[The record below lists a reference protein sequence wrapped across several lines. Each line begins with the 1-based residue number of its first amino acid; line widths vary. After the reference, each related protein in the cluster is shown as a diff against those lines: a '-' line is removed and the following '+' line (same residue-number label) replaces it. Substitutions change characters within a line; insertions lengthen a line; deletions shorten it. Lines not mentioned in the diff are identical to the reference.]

1 MPRSPQVPPGLAS
14 RPFRGS
20 TAVADG
26 LLTWT
31 MLRGRAWQR
40 LLPDVYVHRVGHQPD
55 DHRLWCE
62 AVALVLP
69 TGAAIAGLSAAYL
82 WGAGTLPPGAPVT
95 VVLPR
100 AARMRPHARVAVT
113 RSVLSDDDIDVQAG
127 LPVTTALRT
136 AFDLARR
143 PPRTEAV
150 VAVDAMLHHRVVD
163 LPALR
168 EYAAQR
174 SGWPG
179 LPLLREVLS
188 LVDPLAE
195 SPMETRLRLLLLDAG
210 LPPPAAQYDVH
221 DGAGRFVTRVDLAYP
236 TRRVAI
242 EYEPAPTREPAQARR
257 EASRFHSLRTAGW
270 RVVRCTADDVLRHPG
285 RTARMVAGALRLRPT
300 GQPTGR
306 PGALP

>member
-1 MPRSPQVPPGLAS
+1 MPRSPQVPPGLES

-20 TAVADG
+20 TAVAYG

-40 LLPDVYVHRVGHQPD
+40 LLPDVYVHRAAHRPD
-55 DHRLWCE
+55 DHRMWCE

-69 TGAAIAGLSAAYL
+69 AGAAIAGPSAAYL
-82 WGAGTLPPGAPVT
+82 WGAGVLPRDAPVT

-100 AARMRPHARVAVT
+100 SARMRPHARVDVT
-113 RSVLSDDDIDVQAG
+113 RSVLSDADLTVHEG

-136 AFDLARR
+136 AFDLGRR

-150 VAVDAMLHHRVVD
+150 VAVDALLHHRAVD

-168 EYAAQR
+168 EYAVHRA
-174 SGWPG
+174 GWPG

-188 LVDPLAE
+188 LVEPLAG

-210 LPPPAAQYDVH
+210 LPAPVVRHDVH
-221 DGAGRFVTRVDLAYP
+221 DLGGRFVGRVGLAYP
-236 TRRVAI
+236 GRRVAI
-242 EYEPAPTREPAQARR
+242 EYEPGPPREPGLLRQ
-257 EASRFHSLRTAGW
+257 EATRFHALRAAGW
-270 RVVRCTADDVLRHPG
+270 RVVRCTADDVLRHPV
-285 RTARMVAGALRLRPT
+285 RTARTVAAALR
-300 GQPTGR
+300 GR
-306 PGALP
+306 PATRVNGLV

>member
-1 MPRSPQVPPGLAS
+1 
-14 RPFRGS
+14 
-20 TAVADG
+20 
-26 LLTWT
+26 

-40 LLPDVYVHRVGHQPD
+40 LLPDVYVHRASHQPD

-69 TGAAIAGLSAAYL
+69 PGAAIAGLSAAYL
-82 WGAGTLPPGAPVT
+82 WDAGTLPPGAPVT

-100 AARMRPHARVAVT
+100 AARMRPHARVSVT
-113 RSVLSDDDIDVQAG
+113 RSVLSDDDLGVLAG

-143 PPRTEAV
+143 PPRAEAV
-150 VAVDAMLHHRVVD
+150 VAVDALLHHRVVD

-168 EYAAQR
+168 EYAANR
-174 SGWPG
+174 AGWPG

-188 LVDPLAE
+188 LTDPRAE

-210 LPPPAAQYDVH
+210 LPPPAIQHDVH
-221 DGAGRFVTRVDLAYP
+221 DGTGRFVGRVDLAYP

-242 EYEPAPTREPAQARR
+242 EYEGSPPREPAQARG
-257 EASRFHSLRTAGW
+257 EASRFQALRAAGW
-270 RVVRCTADDVLRHPG
+270 RVVRCTADDVLRHPT
-285 RTARMVAGALRLRPT
+285 RTARMVAGALRFRPT
-300 GQPTGR
+300 TRATGGPTQARPHTAPPAAAEPAHRGSAADGGPVRGR
-306 PGALP
+306 RAGR

>member
-1 MPRSPQVPPGLAS
+1 MPRLPQVPPGLES

-40 LLPDVYVHRVGHQPD
+40 LLPDVYVHRAAHRPD
-55 DHRLWCE
+55 DHRIWCQ

-69 TGAAIAGLSAAYL
+69 AGAAIAGLSAAYL
-82 WGAGTLPPGAPVT
+82 WGAGLLPPDAPVT

-100 AARMRPHARVAVT
+100 SARMRPHARVSVT
-113 RSVLSDDDIDVQAG
+113 RSVLAEADLTVHTG

-136 AFDLARR
+136 AFDLGRR

-150 VAVDAMLHHRVVD
+150 VAVDALLHHRVVD

-168 EYAAQR
+168 GFAAR
-174 SGWPG
+174 RAGWPG

-188 LVDPLAE
+188 LADPLAG
-195 SPMETRLRLLLLDAG
+195 SPMETRLRLLLIDAG
-210 LPPPAAQYDVH
+210 LPAPAVRHDVR
-221 DGAGRFVTRVDLAYP
+221 DTVGQFVGRVDLAYP
-236 TRRVAI
+236 TRRVAL
-242 EYEPAPTREPAQARR
+242 EYEPGPPRDPALLRR
-257 EASRFHSLRTAGW
+257 EANRFHALRAAGW
-270 RVVRCTADDVLRHPG
+270 RVLRFTSDDVLRHPN
-285 RTARMVAGALRLRPT
+285 RTVRMVTAALR
-300 GQPTGR
+300 GR
-306 PGALP
+306 PAHRVNGLV